1 MWGPWHVYENGSDS
15 QKEPEPFIYLM
26 ERATGIEPASSAWKA
41 EVLPL
46 NHTRVLGGAT
56 GVEPA
61 TLCSQSRCATKL
73 RHAPGPPVQYRRA
86 VWVRQTTRP
95 RCTRCP
101 RELLACGMARHQGR
115 DIPMP
120 LTRRLSPCSFGERA
134 HSRLFWRAT
143 SKRVGYAHTRRVGRA
158 TAPPPPPHTAT
169 KKGAHARG
177 VGAQSQSPLSATP
190 LLLGSLERGLDLLLG
205 LELEDP
211 LGQRI
216 GLGLCP
222 LGDDLARAQD

>member
-1 MWGPWHVYENGSDS
+1 MWP
-15 QKEPEPFIYLM
+15 PARALPM
-26 ERATGIEPASSAWKA
+26 ERVTGVEPASSAWKA

-46 NHTRVLGGAT
+46 NHTRVLVGAT
-56 GVEPA
+56 GFEPA

-134 HSRLFWRAT
+134 HSRLFCLSLAEWGGPR
-143 SKRVGYAHTRRVGRA
+143 RHPLAHG
-158 TAPPPPPHTAT
+158 H
-169 KKGAHARG
+169 KKGRHARG
-177 VGAQSQSPLSATP
+177 VGAQSQSPLSATS
-190 LLLGSLERGLDLLLG
+190 LFLGSLERGLDLLLG
-205 LELEDP
+205 LELENL

-216 GLGLCP
+216 GLGLRP
-222 LGDDLARAQD
+222 LGDNLARAQD